1 MPQGENKISDQAI
14 LALLDQ
20 GTSQAEIGRRF
31 GITRQAV
38 CQRVKKYG
46 HAVARNA
53 VVEHGADI
61 VEKEIDFG
69 NQLLKAAREADNL
82 LDKLKVKTDK
92 ESRELTIRAL
102 GEIRQQV
109 TAWHNIRKDLFT
121 MQQMTEVLNEILE
134 VIGKVDENVKSEILR
149 QLRKKGLL
157 RGIF

>member
-1 MPQGENKISDQAI
+1 MSKSEISDQAI
-14 LALLDQ
+14 LAMLDQ

-38 CQRVKKYG
+38 CQRVKKYS
-46 HAVARNA
+46 HAIARNA
-53 VVEHGADI
+53 VVEHGAEI

-82 LDKLKVKTDK
+82 LNKLKVKTDK
-92 ESRELTIRAL
+92 ESRELTLRAL

-157 RGIF
+157 RGIY